1 MIKKSYTGQ
10 VIQDRTANT
19 ENKAEIPSPRK
30 NVLGC
35 SFSEDNKHYMVLNV
49 LSLTG
54 NSYL

>member
-1 MIKKSYTGQ
+1 M
-10 VIQDRTANT
+10 